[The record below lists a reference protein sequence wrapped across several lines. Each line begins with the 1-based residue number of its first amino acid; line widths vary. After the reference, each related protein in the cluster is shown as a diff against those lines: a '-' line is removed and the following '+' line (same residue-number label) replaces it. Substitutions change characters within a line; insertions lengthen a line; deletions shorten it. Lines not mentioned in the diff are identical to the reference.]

1 MDICS
6 SSDRSNRRFL
16 IHGESK
22 TDLARSWQQK
32 LQKEV
37 KVDDTSFA
45 YTLLA
50 FLLTIGICV
59 CVKPPFVMKDAQ
71 YKSTFN
77 YPLIVGLA
85 CALAVVVYVIDDSV
99 LDTLGH

>member
-1 MDICS
+1 M
-6 SSDRSNRRFL
+6 
-16 IHGESK
+16 HGKIK

-37 KVDDTSFA
+37 VKVDDTSVA

-59 CVKPPFVMKDAQ
+59 CVKPPFVMKDSQ
-71 YKSTFN
+71 YKATFN

-85 CALAVVVYVIDDSV
+85 CAMAAAVYFFDDSAI
-99 LDTLGH
+99 TSAMTFAIR